1 MKTRIIGLITVALA
15 ATAFGADK
23 AELDQRIHSL
33 TSKFEA
39 LQHQPDKMIPADRLA
54 SAQGIVLLDRSKS
67 GEGVALVKDAR
78 TGEWSSAAFVR
89 SNPASLGT
97 PAASEQGFSVV
108 LLTTPGA
115 TRMLAE
121 PGGEYGHST
130 SVTRADSTPGA
141 PPSLGSSEGGVLV
154 YDDSKGLNPS
164 AAIKSGTFT
173 PDNEANQV
181 YYDGPVNMKDILF
194 DKKVKPAEASKELA
208 SKITELSKHTK
219 L

>member
-1 MKTRIIGLITVALA
+1 MTVALA

-23 AELDQRIHSL
+23 AQLDQRIHSL

-67 GEGVALVKDAR
+67 GEGIALVKD
-78 TGEWSSAAFVR
+78 TKSGEWSPAAFVR
-89 SNPASLGT
+89 ADASSFGT
-97 PAASEQGFSVV
+97 AEQGFSVV
-108 LLTTPGA
+108 LFMTPGA
-115 TRMLAE
+115 TRMLSE
-121 PGGEYGHST
+121 PGAEYGHPT
-130 SVTRADSTPGA
+130 SVTRADPTTPGA
-141 PPSLGSSEGGVLV
+141 PPPLSHSEGGALV
-154 YDDSKGLNPS
+154 YDDSKGLNAT
-164 AAIKSGTFT
+164 AAVKGGTFT
-173 PDNEANQV
+173 PDNDANQA

-208 SKITELSKHTK
+208 SKITELSKSSK

>member
-1 MKTRIIGLITVALA
+1 MIGLITVALA

-67 GEGVALVKDAR
+67 GEGVALVKDSKS
-78 TGEWSSAAFVR
+78 GEWSAAAFVHA
-89 SNPASLGT
+89 NPASLGT

-115 TRMLAE
+115 TRMLGE
-121 PGGEYGHST
+121 PGSGAT
-130 SVTRADSTPGA
+130 SVTRADPTPGA
-141 PPSLGSSEGGVLV
+141 PPSLSASEVGVLV

-164 AAIKSGTFT
+164 AAVKSGTFT
-173 PDNEANQV
+173 PDNEANQA

-208 SKITELSKHTK
+208 WKITELSKNTK